1 MSLRQDF
8 KFYSLIIYIATEEK
22 GGKVMA
28 KHKGGRVGGAARILA
43 SKSSTPKQKSR
54 AAGVLKRHQDTKH

>member
-1 MSLRQDF
+1 
-8 KFYSLIIYIATEEK
+8 
-22 GGKVMA
+22 MA